1 MKNNLKTR
9 IILITVVLIAV
20 LSVTSFASA
29 FSVNMTLNSTSRLKA
44 GDYVVV
50 TLKISSINAGN
61 GIDAI
66 LATLD
71 YDKDV
76 FEEVTEENFD
86 NLNRW
91 RVGLYYEVSQ
101 KFTVLRSSKVNTP
114 GDILKITL
122 KVKDNINV
130 NSTKIT
136 IKDISASGGAIINGG
151 TGDIHIPEASVI
163 IYK

>member
-9 IILITVVLIAV
+9 IILITVVLLAV
-20 LSVTSFASA
+20 LSVTSLAST
-29 FSVNMTLNSTSRLKA
+29 FSVNMALSSTSKLKA

-66 LATLD
+66 LARLD

-76 FEEVTEENFD
+76 FEEVIDENID
-86 NLNRW
+86 GLNRW
-91 RVGLYYEVSQ
+91 GIGAYSEISQ
-101 KFTVLRSSKVNTP
+101 KFTALRSSKVNTP

-122 KVKDNINV
+122 KVKNNINV

-136 IKDISASGGAIINGG
+136 IKDISASGGAISDGG
-151 TGDIHIPEASVI
+151 TGDIHIPETSII